1 LPLSSR
7 HDAGVIPLG
16 RSTDAAAESTSTL
29 RTHAF
34 SLSLVF
40 IFVIPWEG
48 VEIPGFGAVAR
59 YVGFAA
65 AALWW
70 VHVLQRGHFRLPKA
84 FHLTVF
90 AFVVW
95 NALSVLWS
103 GNPSETLDRAMT
115 WAQLL
120 VFVVMLWDLYTTR
133 SALNAGLQAY
143 VLGAYVAI
151 GSALANYFSGS
162 AFYTNYNRFS
172 AGDTN
177 PDGFGFILAMGMPVA
192 WYLASSKSTTRFG
205 RLLRMLNFAY
215 IPAAFLGI
223 SLSGTRSALIATLPA
238 MAFGMT
244 SLLRLKVAAR
254 IAVFVLL
261 ASSLLFVVRQVQ
273 DLSSFRRFGTTTSE
287 LTEGDLNNRT
297 KNWREG
303 LESFTKRPVLGV
315 GGNMYRSV
323 NSLGKVAHNSYL
335 SVLVEV
341 GMIGFILFGAIL
353 TIVGMQALRLA
364 GWDRRFWITQ
374 LMVWT
379 LGAFTLTWEHR
390 KSTWLFFSLVV
401 AFAALP
407 REREDAV
414 TATANQANGI
424 P

>member
-1 LPLSSR
+1 LSSR
-7 HDAGVIPLG
+7 DDAGVIPLRG
-16 RSTDAAAESTSTL
+16 PTEAAVESPSAL

-34 SLSLVF
+34 SISLVF

-70 VHVLQRGHFRLPKA
+70 AHVLQRGQFRLPKA
-84 FHLTVF
+84 FHVMVF

-103 GNPSETLDRAMT
+103 GDPSETLDRAMT
-115 WAQLL
+115 WAQLF
-120 VFVVMLWDLYTTR
+120 VFIVMLWDLYTTR
-133 SALNAGLQAY
+133 RALDAGLQAY
-143 VLGAYVAI
+143 ILGAYVAI
-151 GSALANYFSGS
+151 GSALANYLSGS

-192 WYLASSKSTTRFG
+192 WYLASSKSETRIG
-205 RLLRMLNFAY
+205 RLVRMLNFAY

-244 SLLRLKVAAR
+244 SLLRLKVVAR

-261 ASSLLFVVRQVQ
+261 ATSLLLVVRQVQ
-273 DLSSFRRFGTTTSE
+273 DLSSFQRFGTTTSE

-297 KNWREG
+297 KNWLEG
-303 LESFTKRPVLGV
+303 LRSFTKNPVLGV
-315 GGNMYRSV
+315 GSNMYRSV
-323 NSLGKVAHNSYL
+323 NTLGKVAHNSYI

-341 GMIGFILFGAIL
+341 GMIGFVLFGAIL
-353 TIVGMQALRLA
+353 VIVVLQALRLS

-374 LMVWT
+374 LAVWG

-401 AFAALP
+401 AYAALLP
-407 REREDAV
+407 ERESPPARDASDGV
-414 TATANQANGI
+414 